1 VKRVVERARL
11 RRVEDVGQGG
21 GCDDSQRGSGDG
33 EGRRCG
39 RRGGVLQRRG
49 CSDGRECSR
58 QGSVAQGRSED
69 GEARMKSQGKAAKGG
84 AHREEAAVAATR

>member
-39 RRGGVLQRRG
+39 RHGGVLQRRG
-49 CSDGRECSR
+49 CSR

-69 GEARMKSQGKAAKGG
+69 GEAQMKSQGKAAKGG
-84 AHREEAAVAATR
+84 AHREEAAVVATR